1 LKKWQSEE
9 EINARLRE
17 LTRDVRALRNE
28 LRSLSGAVQQHSPG
42 ANGTAKPQTTQPL
55 EEDRK
60 LRLTS
65 RRKRS

>member
-28 LRSLSGAVQQHSPG
+28 LRSLSGVVQQPSPG
-42 ANGTAKPQTTQPL
+42 PNGTAKTQTTLPL
-55 EEDRK
+55 EDDRK
-60 LRLTS
+60 VRLIS